1 MARPYEIETLAFAYE
16 LRCEG
21 MAWKRIA
28 RIVGERADGLR
39 CAIERVKQHGIN
51 APLRVCGATVDRKPM
66 RLEDV
71 NEQS

>member
-1 MARPYEIETLAFAYE
+1 MARPYEIETVVLAYE

-21 MAWKRIA
+21 MSWKCIA
-28 RIVGERADGLR
+28 QTIGKSAGGLR
-39 CAIERVKQHGIN
+39 SAVGRVKRHGIN
-51 APLRVCGATVDRKPM
+51 APLKVCGVTVGRKPM